1 MPTNLNKQSIKY
13 LTSIPFLKRKESIKN
28 NSHESMGEKNKP
40 FSSSSKMQTNTVMKI
55 IQKNLKLPLQVDEDS
70 DKRKPKETKIDRF
83 PTPDLEDF
91 VPLESVLLDEDTDT
105 LFPDSVHFSDLK
117 VKISTLILRV

>member
-1 MPTNLNKQSIKY
+1 MS
-13 LTSIPFLKRKESIKN
+13 
-28 NSHESMGEKNKP
+28 EKSKSL
-40 FSSSSKMQTNTVMKI
+40 SSSSKMETNTVMKI
-55 IQKNLKLPLQVDEDS
+55 IQKNMKLPLQVDEDS
-70 DKRKPKETKIDRF
+70 DKRQLIETKHDRF

-117 VKISTLILRV
+117 VKIST